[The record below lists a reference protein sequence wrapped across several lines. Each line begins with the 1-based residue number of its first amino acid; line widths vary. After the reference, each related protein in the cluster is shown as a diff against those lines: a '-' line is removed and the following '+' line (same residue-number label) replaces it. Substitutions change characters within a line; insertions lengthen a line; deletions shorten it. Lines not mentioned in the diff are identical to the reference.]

1 MHTSLTSDS
10 ESAFVADIF
19 LPFVLVFSVFFHFN
33 DLAILFFVLRILVH
47 RKADAA
53 LGTDFQALIPVT
65 TALWRC

>member
-1 MHTSLTSDS
+1 MHTFTSV
-10 ESAFVADIF
+10 FVVDIF
-19 LPFVLVFSVFFHFN
+19 LYFVLVFSVFFNFN
-33 DLAILFFVLRILVH
+33 DLAILFVLRILVH